1 MRHISPEELIAL
13 HDANISRYGGLPG
26 MSDPGRAEAII
37 GRVQARVAYEEI
49 TDLFEVSATYLVA
62 TARGHIFNDANK
74 RTALNSA
81 LLFLRR
87 NGVQVFDSPE
97 LADLTVGNKLSRE
110 ALKMLL
116 DGVSRREVKQY
127 LVGKQVGVRTA
138 IAVLCRQEMVV
149 LKQRMPGSR

>member
-13 HDANISRYGGLPG
+13 HDANISRYGG

-74 RTALNSA
+74 RAALNSA

-97 LADLTVGNKLSRE
+97 LADLTVGAATGEIS
-110 ALKMLL
+110 
-116 DGVSRREVKQY
+116 VSSVADTLRRLY
-127 LVGKQVGVRTA
+127 
-138 IAVLCRQEMVV
+138 
-149 LKQRMPGSR
+149 GSAE

>member
-1 MRHISPEELIAL
+1 MRHISPEELVAL

-49 TDLFEVSATYLVA
+49 TDLFEVSATCLVA

-97 LADLTVGNKLSRE
+97 LADLTVGAATGEIS
-110 ALKMLL
+110 
-116 DGVSRREVKQY
+116 VSSVADTLRRLY
-127 LVGKQVGVRTA
+127 
-138 IAVLCRQEMVV
+138 
-149 LKQRMPGSR
+149 GSAE

>member
-13 HDANISRYGGLPG
+13 HDANINRYGGLPG
-26 MSDPGRAEAII
+26 MSDQGRAEAII

-49 TDLFEVSATYLVA
+49 TDLFEVSATYGGYSE
-62 TARGHIFNDANK
+62 GHIFNDANK

-97 LADLTVGNKLSRE
+97 LADLTVGAATGEIS
-110 ALKMLL
+110 
-116 DGVSRREVKQY
+116 VSSVADTLRRLY
-127 LVGKQVGVRTA
+127 
-138 IAVLCRQEMVV
+138 
-149 LKQRMPGSR
+149 GSAE

>member
-62 TARGHIFNDANK
+62 TAGHIFNDADK

-97 LADLTVGNKLSRE
+97 LADLTVGAATGEISVSSVADTLRRLYGSG
-110 ALKMLL
+110 
-116 DGVSRREVKQY
+116 GVD
-127 LVGKQVGVRTA
+127 
-138 IAVLCRQEMVV
+138 
-149 LKQRMPGSR
+149 

>member
-87 NGVQVFDSPE
+87 SHQVGGGDFE
-97 LADLTVGNKLSRE
+97 KVGDLFVGNSGLNSP
-110 ALKMLL
+110 
-116 DGVSRREVKQY
+116 DNG
-127 LVGKQVGVRTA
+127 
-138 IAVLCRQEMVV
+138 LCPTRI
-149 LKQRMPGSR
+149 

>member
-87 NGVQVFDSPE
+87 NGVQVFDSPVLVE
-97 LADLTVGNKLSRE
+97 LAVGAATGEIPVSSVAEKLRE
-110 ALKMLL
+110 LF
-116 DGVSRREVKQY
+116 
-127 LVGKQVGVRTA
+127 
-138 IAVLCRQEMVV
+138 
-149 LKQRMPGSR
+149 GSNI

>member
-1 MRHISPEELIAL
+1 
-13 HDANISRYGGLPG
+13 GLPG

-97 LADLTVGNKLSRE
+97 LADLTVGAATGEIS
-110 ALKMLL
+110 
-116 DGVSRREVKQY
+116 VSSVADTLRRLY
-127 LVGKQVGVRTA
+127 
-138 IAVLCRQEMVV
+138 
-149 LKQRMPGSR
+149 GSAE

>member
-1 MRHISPEELIAL
+1 
-13 HDANISRYGGLPG
+13 
-26 MSDPGRAEAII
+26 DPGRAEAII

-87 NGVQVFDSPE
+87 NGIQVYDDPVLVE
-97 LADLTVGNKLSRE
+97 LAVGAATGEIPVSSVAKKLRE
-110 ALKMLL
+110 L
-116 DGVSRREVKQY
+116 Y
-127 LVGKQVGVRTA
+127 
-138 IAVLCRQEMVV
+138 
-149 LKQRMPGSR
+149 GSNI

>member
-13 HDANISRYGGLPG
+13 HDANISRYGGLQG

-49 TDLFEVSATYLVA
+49 TDLFEVSATYLVT

-97 LADLTVGNKLSRE
+97 LADLTVGAATGEIS
-110 ALKMLL
+110 
-116 DGVSRREVKQY
+116 VSSVADTLRRLY
-127 LVGKQVGVRTA
+127 
-138 IAVLCRQEMVV
+138 
-149 LKQRMPGSR
+149 GSAE

>member
-37 GRVQARVAYEEI
+37 GRVGQSCVRRDYRPFRSLRHLHGGYSE
-49 TDLFEVSATYLVA
+49 
-62 TARGHIFNDANK
+62 GHIFNDANK

-97 LADLTVGNKLSRE
+97 LADLTVGAATGE
-110 ALKMLL
+110 
-116 DGVSRREVKQY
+116 DICIFCRRHV
-127 LVGKQVGVRTA
+127 T
-138 IAVLCRQEMVV
+138 
-149 LKQRMPGSR
+149 

>member
-62 TARGHIFNDANK
+62 IARGHIFNDANK
-74 RTALNSA
+74 RAALNSA

-97 LADLTVGNKLSRE
+97 LADLTVGAATGEIS
-110 ALKMLL
+110 
-116 DGVSRREVKQY
+116 VSSVADTLRRLY
-127 LVGKQVGVRTA
+127 
-138 IAVLCRQEMVV
+138 
-149 LKQRMPGSR
+149 GSAE

>member
-1 MRHISPEELIAL
+1 IAL

-97 LADLTVGNKLSRE
+97 LADLTVGAATGEIS
-110 ALKMLL
+110 
-116 DGVSRREVKQY
+116 VSSVADTLRRLY
-127 LVGKQVGVRTA
+127 
-138 IAVLCRQEMVV
+138 
-149 LKQRMPGSR
+149 GSAE

>member
-13 HDANISRYGGLPG
+13 HDANINRYGGLPG

-97 LADLTVGNKLSRE
+97 LADLTVEQIEIRELRKKLQRIEMENEILKKATALLMSDSLNSSR
-110 ALKMLL
+110 
-116 DGVSRREVKQY
+116 
-127 LVGKQVGVRTA
+127 
-138 IAVLCRQEMVV
+138 
-149 LKQRMPGSR
+149 

>member
-1 MRHISPEELIAL
+1 MAI

-26 MSDPGRAEAII
+26 MSDSGRAEAII

-87 NGVQVFDSPE
+87 NGVQVYDSPE
-97 LADLTVGNKLSRE
+97 LAELTVGAATGE
-110 ALKMLL
+110 
-116 DGVSRREVKQY
+116 VSVSTVVATLRRLY
-127 LVGKQVGVRTA
+127 GTA
-138 IAVLCRQEMVV
+138 
-149 LKQRMPGSR
+149 

>member
-1 MRHISPEELIAL
+1 MRHISPEELVAL

-62 TARGHIFNDANK
+62 TARRHIFNDANK

-97 LADLTVGNKLSRE
+97 LADLTVGAATGEIS
-110 ALKMLL
+110 
-116 DGVSRREVKQY
+116 VSSVADTLRRLY
-127 LVGKQVGVRTA
+127 
-138 IAVLCRQEMVV
+138 
-149 LKQRMPGSR
+149 GSAE

>member
-1 MRHISPEELIAL
+1 MRHISPEELIAI
-13 HDANISRYGGLPG
+13 HDANISRYGGTSC
-26 MSDPGRAEAII
+26 MDSDSGRAEAII

-87 NGVQVFDSPE
+87 NGVQAHNSPVQLKIVKRTATGE
-97 LADLTVGNKLSRE
+97 VSVSTVVATLRTS
-110 ALKMLL
+110 
-116 DGVSRREVKQY
+116 Y
-127 LVGKQVGVRTA
+127 VRT
-138 IAVLCRQEMVV
+138 
-149 LKQRMPGSR
+149 

>member
-1 MRHISPEELIAL
+1 MTCQAGRRSGLYSHHEAL
-13 HDANISRYGGLPG
+13 SVLPVIYASLSVNQFLVGG
-26 MSDPGRAEAII
+26 
-37 GRVQARVAYEEI
+37 VQARVVYEEI

-97 LADLTVGNKLSRE
+97 LADLTVGAATGEIS
-110 ALKMLL
+110 
-116 DGVSRREVKQY
+116 VSSVADTLRRLY
-127 LVGKQVGVRTA
+127 
-138 IAVLCRQEMVV
+138 
-149 LKQRMPGSR
+149 GSAE

>member
-1 MRHISPEELIAL
+1 MHPCLTPWTPPTRNWLT
-13 HDANISRYGGLPG
+13 DN
-26 MSDPGRAEAII
+26 EAYIT

-97 LADLTVGNKLSRE
+97 LADLTVGAATGEIS
-110 ALKMLL
+110 
-116 DGVSRREVKQY
+116 VSSVAATLRRLY
-127 LVGKQVGVRTA
+127 
-138 IAVLCRQEMVV
+138 
-149 LKQRMPGSR
+149 GSAE

>member
-13 HDANISRYGGLPG
+13 HDANINRYGGLPG

-81 LLFLRR
+81 LLFRHCCKVSDEAAFCLIQRPYISKTLLTRR
-87 NGVQVFDSPE
+87 ISP
-97 LADLTVGNKLSRE
+97 R
-110 ALKMLL
+110 
-116 DGVSRREVKQY
+116 
-127 LVGKQVGVRTA
+127 
-138 IAVLCRQEMVV
+138 
-149 LKQRMPGSR
+149 GSP

>member
-1 MRHISPEELIAL
+1 MHQVVSF
-13 HDANISRYGGLPG
+13 SGGRTSAYLVHLMPG

-97 LADLTVGNKLSRE
+97 LADLTVGAATGEIS
-110 ALKMLL
+110 
-116 DGVSRREVKQY
+116 VSSVAATLRRLY
-127 LVGKQVGVRTA
+127 
-138 IAVLCRQEMVV
+138 
-149 LKQRMPGSR
+149 GSAE

>member
-13 HDANISRYGGLPG
+13 HDANINRYGGLPG

-97 LADLTVGNKLSRE
+97 LADLTVGAATGEIS
-110 ALKMLL
+110 
-116 DGVSRREVKQY
+116 VSSVADTLRR
-127 LVGKQVGVRTA
+127 
-138 IAVLCRQEMVV
+138 
-149 LKQRMPGSR
+149 